1 LTTHQSRSAAFQC
14 VLQHKVTIRDFI
26 LIMGLVN
33 IKEGSRVIVKN
44 VLKVTATLNEAT

>member
-1 LTTHQSRSAAFQC
+1 
-14 VLQHKVTIRDFI
+14 
-26 LIMGLVN
+26 MGLVI